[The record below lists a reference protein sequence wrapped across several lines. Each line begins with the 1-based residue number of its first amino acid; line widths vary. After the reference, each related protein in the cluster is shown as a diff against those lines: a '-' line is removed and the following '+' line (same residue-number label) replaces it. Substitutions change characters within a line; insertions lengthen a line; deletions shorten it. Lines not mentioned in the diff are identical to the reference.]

1 MAGGESDLKYMCVFF
16 MSSLHTSHQHSPHWV
31 SVSASLAV
39 SPGVRMLPSMG
50 KIGRSQQKTSELNHT
65 QCRKTAD
72 ENRWWGSCREARI
85 PEVLTS
91 GGDSQA
97 PLTIYVTDHQLC
109 CW

>member
-1 MAGGESDLKYMCVFF
+1 MTGGESDLKYMCVFF
-16 MSSLHTSHQHSPHWV
+16 TSSLHTSHQHSPHWG

-72 ENRWWGSCREARI
+72 GNRWWGAAEKPGA
-85 PEVLTS
+85 PE
-91 GGDSQA
+91 
-97 PLTIYVTDHQLC
+97 C
-109 CW
+109 